1 MSASEFKFRNI
12 TALLLSVILCF
23 WTASAVA
30 QCWTSD
36 LSEDEQLAVARE
48 TFETELFAES
58 IEAAKCY
65 LDEFPVGNSR
75 EEMLYLKAESFRKS
89 GKLNDAV
96 KGYDELMISYP
107 ASNEYLEKVMFDKG
121 VLQARIKK
129 YPDSMNSLKIFLLKF
144 PNSSYSDKAYY
155 WLGYATSYHA
165 ELLRIKSKEIA
176 LPEFEAATI
185 NFISS
190 NPKSLSQAQQLE
202 RLRLL
207 GRAWWF
213 LEDITQAAEA
223 WEKYFDYSNSISQEE
238 VLSLKLQL
246 ATGFQKDKNY
256 AQAEKWYAR
265 ITKDHPDSELA
276 TSSSFW
282 RAEMAYAKAVQQ
294 EKTTVLD
301 SNSVKG
307 LVKHYQQYINKNDN
321 EHLALAYYR
330 IGVLQRSHQSN
341 QSISAFNE
349 YIATKDDTYLNEVLY
364 QLGYLYIETKRHKNA
379 INSFEE
385 YLSKGYKTHAE
396 EMLYQLGYL
405 YIETK
410 HHKNAI
416 NSFEEYLSKGYKT
429 HADEVQYQLGF
440 LYIKNKQ
447 PKKAIAVYEQYLS
460 GEVKEHSAVTQ
471 LNLGSLYLET
481 KQPFLALAAFENARQ
496 FSQYRQNIELLQ
508 TLKVLYRET
517 ASEAKYIKFLK
528 EVAADSKLTENDR
541 HEFQTQLFLK
551 YYDQKNCGKFIS
563 ELGKNPGY
571 LKYSKNSNLDEWQHF
586 IFLRGS
592 CNFEEQSWSEA
603 RADLREVRNNV
614 KYREQSISMLLESHK
629 RLEDWKSI
637 TWELQDVFERKSPA
651 MTIDHYNLW
660 IFSAQRRND
669 SQRLER
675 IKIIFE
681 RWKDSFP
688 EDKENL
694 ERLQIYI
701 TESRLQELTREENW
715 KGLSSFIRSEVQAG
729 RINLDEQRFNQL
741 LFAEK
746 KLGNWSGILSAYK
759 LLQMQDSE
767 LSGTV
772 GALIDQAKAAENI
785 GEKELSLKYYQLAI
799 EAKPLNEEEKVKQ
812 NEIKQFMANRAFQK
826 WIDQEEWSKVT
837 MAIHKEVKE
846 NKRKLD
852 DENFKL
858 LLFAENQKT
867 GRAKYNGILDA
878 YALLEKYDKQKTL
891 TLESQIDQG
900 YAAEKLG
907 GYKRAKIY
915 YRRALKKAPDENIDL
930 ILQLVGELKRLYERS
945 KDHKSLVQIYKRA
958 YGALKKSSGP
968 KKELRTYAYLIG
980 YHQFFHLKQNK
991 NARIWLLRSDGGGT
1005 SAQELQSAYWVA
1017 KLDQLAKK
1025 SEIALKRLKEL
1036 SGRKISKKSP
1046 LYVQIHFELGTL
1058 FHLKEN
1064 WDSALRHFRF
1074 AAKASAPEEFKNI
1087 QKVAEENAKQIADYL
1102 KSIKASQG

>member
-1 MSASEFKFRNI
+1 MSASKFKFRNI

-23 WTASAVA
+23 WTASAVG

-89 GKLNDAV
+89 GKFNDAV

-107 ASNEYLEKVMFDKG
+107 ASNEYLEKVMFHKG

-129 YPDSMNSLKIFLLKF
+129 YSDSMNSLKIFLLKF
-144 PNSSYSDKAYY
+144 PNSSYIDEAYY

-165 ELLRIKSKEIA
+165 ELLRIKSKEMA
-176 LPEFEAATI
+176 LPEFEAATT
-185 NFISS
+185 NFIIS

-238 VLSLKLQL
+238 VLSLKFQL

-276 TSSSFW
+276 TSSFW

-385 YLSKGYKTHAE
+385 YLSKGYKTHA
-396 EMLYQLGYL
+396 
-405 YIETK
+405 
-410 HHKNAI
+410 
-416 NSFEEYLSKGYKT
+416 
-429 HADEVQYQLGF
+429 DEVQYQLGF

-508 TLKVLYRET
+508 TLKVLYQET

-551 YYDQKNCGKFIS
+551 YYDQNNCGKFIS

-586 IFLRGS
+586 IFLRGR

-603 RADLREVRNNV
+603 RADLREVRNNS

-651 MTIDHYNLW
+651 ITIDHYNLW
-660 IFSAQRRND
+660 IFSAQRLND

-759 LLQMQDSE
+759 LLQMQNSE

-772 GALIDQAKAAENI
+772 GALIDQAKAAENM
-785 GEKELSLKYYQLAI
+785 GDPELSLRYYRLAV

-826 WIDQEEWSKVT
+826 
-837 MAIHKEVKE
+837 
-846 NKRKLD
+846 
-852 DENFKL
+852 
-858 LLFAENQKT
+858 
-867 GRAKYNGILDA
+867 
-878 YALLEKYDKQKTL
+878 
-891 TLESQIDQG
+891 
-900 YAAEKLG
+900 
-907 GYKRAKIY
+907 
-915 YRRALKKAPDENIDL
+915 
-930 ILQLVGELKRLYERS
+930 
-945 KDHKSLVQIYKRA
+945 
-958 YGALKKSSGP
+958 
-968 KKELRTYAYLIG
+968 
-980 YHQFFHLKQNK
+980 
-991 NARIWLLRSDGGGT
+991 
-1005 SAQELQSAYWVA
+1005 
-1017 KLDQLAKK
+1017 
-1025 SEIALKRLKEL
+1025 
-1036 SGRKISKKSP
+1036 
-1046 LYVQIHFELGTL
+1046 
-1058 FHLKEN
+1058 
-1064 WDSALRHFRF
+1064 
-1074 AAKASAPEEFKNI
+1074 
-1087 QKVAEENAKQIADYL
+1087 
-1102 KSIKASQG
+1102 